1 MPIRI
6 IGKARDREEA
16 SVQDKMKKKKMLTGG
31 QAKLDK
37 NKNNR
42 IDAEDFK
49 ILRSKKVAKADK
61 GMMTELPPDPAK
73 PMNPYGKTG
82 RALGA
87 GAKAARATKIGKIA
101 TGVAAVGLGAKALL
115 DKALKKEKE
124 KKEKTKAEKKAE
136 RLKQLKK
143 EASMMGGGMMKKPM
157 GYTKGGGADTGTV
170 GEMKSTIG
178 VAINRLKRRQQDMG
192 RIRNL
197 PKQQGPKS
205 STNTK
210 ANQRRSEQTRMMGG
224 GMVGAMQKP
233 MGYSKGKSVKV
244 KCKIG
249 RNRPTKMY

>member
-1 MPIRI
+1 MPLRI
-6 IGKARDREEA
+6 LKKDEDTNRE
-16 SVQDKMKKKKMLTGG
+16 KGLKKSKMLTGG

-101 TGVAAVGLGAKALL
+101 AGVAAVGLGAKAILN
-115 DKALKKEKE
+115 KALKKEKE
-124 KKEKTKAEKKAE
+124 KEKTKGEKKAE

-143 EASMMGGGMMKKPM
+143 EASMMGGGMMKR
-157 GYTKGGGADTGTV
+157 YSKGGGADTGKA
-170 GEMKSTIG
+170 GEMKSMLG
-178 VAINRLKRRQQDMG
+178 VAINKLKRMQQDMG

-197 PKQQGPKS
+197 PKQQK
-205 STNTK
+205 
-210 ANQRRSEQTRMMGG
+210 MGG

-233 MGYSKGKSVKV
+233 VGYSKGKSVKV